1 MKPNTLRWGLL
12 FIAIGMVFIFI
23 NLEYLD
29 WDYWLDLLRWW
40 PLLLIAV
47 GIEMIFVRTRLKAL
61 AYLSPVIL
69 IGAMIWVGVEND
81 GGRIHRHSFFS
92 SYKWQEEIDD
102 AVEKIKATI
111 DHGRSNMRIMR
122 TAFNLASVR
131 VDRFSRKPDVD
142 YYVEDAVAF
151 LEVNNRGRRG
161 TSFVINSRD
170 IHDDWRV
177 SFSDE
182 IPLELKSIGD
192 GSDLNLNLE
201 TIPLEKI
208 TVENDNG
215 YVYLKIGTLNPSVD
229 ISVAGD
235 EAELRLKLPKEAGIK
250 IVGDKYSAYLEK
262 LGYEVLDDG
271 FVSGDY
277 EAAAVKIL
285 ITLDDNLGSLSIV
298 SY

>member
-1 MKPNTLRWGLL
+1 MKPSTLRWGLL

-69 IGAMIWVGVEND
+69 IGAMVWVGVEND
-81 GGRIHRHSFFS
+81 GGRIHRQSFFS

-122 TAFNLASVR
+122 TAFNQASVR

-142 YYVEDAVAF
+142 YYVKDAVAF

-170 IHDDWRV
+170 FRDDWRV
-177 SFSDE
+177 SFSDDV
-182 IPLELKSIGD
+182 PLELKSIGD

-229 ISVAGD
+229 ISVVGD
-235 EAELRLKLPKEAGIK
+235 EAELRLKLPKEAGVK
-250 IVGDKYSAYLEK
+250 IIGDKYSAYLEK
-262 LGYEVLDDG
+262 LGYEALDGG
-271 FVSGDY
+271 FVSAGY

-285 ITLDDNLGSLSIV
+285 VTLDNNLGSLSIV